1 MKCLLLILLY
11 FLEECMQLSNLLS
24 TKRLETKFTLEE
36 VLTMTCL
43 RKFQKRMYQ
52 KYLEVLV
59 NVLRD
64 VVILMLDHGKVIR
77 EIDGQL
83 SHF

>member
-1 MKCLLLILLY
+1 
-11 FLEECMQLSNLLS
+11 MQLSSLLS

-36 VLTMTCL
+36 VPIMTCL

-64 VVILMLDHGKVIR
+64 AVILMLDHGKVIR